1 MDRVRLEFPV
11 ADRVHRETLR
21 VRIGDLNYGRH
32 LGHDA
37 IVTLLHETRARAL
50 AALGF
55 NEADIDGSP
64 SVVADIT
71 VQYRAEAHWG
81 DELLAETAMPEAS
94 GKGLPVHQRLTRVG
108 DSRLVAVARVTLVW
122 LAPDDG
128 RPVAIPSSLQ
138 AALARVRSQGV
149 D

>member
-1 MDRVRLEFPV
+1 MERVRLEFPA
-11 ADRVHRETLR
+11 ADGVHRDTFR
-21 VRIGDLNYGRH
+21 VRIGDINYGRH

-37 IVTLLHETRARAL
+37 IVTLLHEARARAL
-50 AALGF
+50 AALGVD
-55 NEADIDGSP
+55 EADTDGSP
-64 SVVADIT
+64 SVVADLT
-71 VQYRAEAHWG
+71 VQYRGEARWG
-81 DELLAETAMPEAS
+81 DELLAETAVPEAD
-94 GKGLPVHQRLTRVG
+94 GKGLPVYHRLTRVG
-108 DSRLVAVARVTLVW
+108 DSRLVAVARVTLIW